1 MVSRLA
7 QVTVR
12 WRPLPYGPVS
22 RYLIE
27 RNRAMHMEDDDTS
40 LPPSP
45 ESLLPYDLWAQEAMR
60 GVAVRALQYA
70 AEQGIPG
77 QHHFYVSFRT
87 DQAGMNIPK
96 RLLAQYPE
104 EMTIVLQHQF
114 WDLRVDEPAGLFSVG
129 LSFGGIASTLVVPF
143 AALTAF
149 ADPHA
154 QFGLRFRAAPVEAA
168 NSEELEE
175 PEDLT
180 PPAPA
185 PAPLSSDEP
194 QVVSLDAFRKRKD

>member
-1 MVSRLA
+1 
-7 QVTVR
+7 
-12 WRPLPYGPVS
+12 
-22 RYLIE
+22 
-27 RNRAMHMEDDDTS
+27 MHMEDDDTS

-45 ESLLPYDLWAQEAMR
+45 ESLLPYDVWAQEAMR

-70 AEQGIPG
+70 AAEGMPG

-87 DQAGMNIPK
+87 DHAGVRIPS

-114 WDLRVDEPAGLFSVG
+114 WDLKVDEPGGLFSVG
-129 LSFGGIASTLVVPF
+129 LSFGGVASTLVIPF

-154 QFGLRFRAAPVEAA
+154 QFGLRFRAAPVDAA
-168 NSEELEE
+168 NAEPPDEE
-175 PEDLT
+175 
-180 PPAPA
+180 PPAPPLPL
-185 PAPLSSDEP
+185 PAPPAEEP